1 MDLDT
6 PSGDGPQGPQKSG
19 ASTVPGKGSMEPD
32 QRDGGPAQASGD
44 NDKASAASASNPK
57 VSDDTDKTTVALAS
71 TNVSGD
77 KTRAKAQ
84 ATSKIN
90 VSCDK
95 GKATATP
102 ASNSYPLSG
111 PASVGV
117 PDRVNFEAKQLRK
130 ERAATE
136 QMERSESIKRVP
148 GAKTFLKKFNDAQTS
163 LSLPW

>member
-19 ASTVPGKGSMEPD
+19 ASTVPGKGSSEPD

-44 NDKASAASASNPK
+44 KGKAPAASASNLTA
-57 VSDDTDKTTVALAS
+57 SGDTGKATAAS
-71 TNVSGD
+71 AATNVCGD
-77 KTRAKAQ
+77 KTRAKAL
-84 ATSKIN
+84 ATSKII

-95 GKATATP
+95 GEATATP
-102 ASNSYPLSG
+102 ASNFNPLSD
-111 PASVGV
+111 PASAGV
-117 PDRVNFEAKQLRK
+117 PDRVNSKAKKLRK
-130 ERAATE
+130 ETAVTE

-148 GAKTFLKKFNDAQTS
+148 GATTFLKKFNDAQTS